1 MKNAIR
7 NFLKTVFEMQ
17 IFHTVT
23 EMNHSLQSLVHPLFS
38 DAQRCSDEIYHKVY
52 LSRGAFF
59 IHEIAVQ

>member
-1 MKNAIR
+1 
-7 NFLKTVFEMQ
+7 MQ

-23 EMNHSLQSLVHPLFS
+23 EMNHSLQSLGHPLFS
-38 DAQRCSDEIYHKVY
+38 DAQRCSDEIYLKVY